1 MATTLVEQPA
11 DETLSVGLQFHGRRF
26 ATDENGTVDRAQSAP
41 IRELSDEEIA
51 TDLPSIVAADL
62 YSQLRF
68 LRLEDSLTLSGEEII
83 AAYVASLDQLNG
95 FRRDA
100 EFLVEAVC
108 LSHMEFDQVSGPT
121 DEVQRESAEKALLE
135 SMLNRANLRLP
146 AAGNIATAELLAGP
160 QDELRNVLAADL
172 EKSTVEFAKNLFE
185 LFNRLVDEQLA
196 GLFEWSSAGTCW
208 YHFFREIIRQENGGT
223 TTKRSG
229 HVIRGLDSDGEEIEI
244 RRVTI
249 TSTTSGN
256 DTIRIARH
264 EHHVMNAYQTSL
276 ENSKVVI
283 PLAVQ
288 EMIAAIP
295 GWLAPYISVI
305 DGTLFREQ
313 IISRDYRTSD
323 WSQVRVST
331 VDLPVHDGEPA
342 VLIGNVVLAGW
353 GPTEIAKELERRAE
367 ISREQSRVAQQEL
380 ESKPSVAPYVP
391 PLCHVAAVLMMVLA
405 FRVSPGWIPVSV
417 SCSLFGFW
425 MGIVQKN
432 EAQRVA
438 GRTQTKIRN
447 TFSAFAML
455 IVSAAAQ
462 SLLLGLMLPNGSLMA
477 LALVCLLMASIIAAA
492 SSVEA

>member
-1 MATTLVEQPA
+1 MATNLVEQPS
-11 DETLSVGLQFHGRRF
+11 DEILSVELQFRGRRF
-26 ATDENGTVDRAQSAP
+26 AASNNGSVDPTQSAP

-51 TDLPSIVAADL
+51 TDLPAIVAADL
-62 YSQLRF
+62 YSQLQF
-68 LRLEDSLTLSGEEII
+68 EQLEDALTLPGEEIV
-83 AAYVASLDQLNG
+83 AAYVASLDRLNG

-108 LSHMEFDQVSGPT
+108 LSHMEFEQVSGPT
-121 DEVQRESAEKALLE
+121 DEAQQESAEKALLE
-135 SMLNRANLRLP
+135 SMLNRADLRLP
-146 AAGNIATAELLAGP
+146 AAGNIATADLLAGP
-160 QDELRNVLAADL
+160 KSELRRRLAEHL
-172 EKSTVEFAKNLFE
+172 RRSTVEFTENLFE
-185 LFNRLVDEQLA
+185 LFNRLVDKQLA
-196 GLFEWSSAGTCW
+196 GLFEWSGTGTCW

-223 TTKRSG
+223 TTERNG
-229 HVIRGLDSDGEEIEI
+229 QVIRGLDADGEEIGI
-244 RRVTI
+244 RRMTI
-249 TSTTSGN
+249 TSTTSGT

-295 GWLAPYISVI
+295 SWLAPYISVI

-331 VDLPVHDGEPA
+331 VDLPIHDGEPA

-353 GPTEIAKELERRAE
+353 GPTEIAKELDRRAE
-367 ISREQSRVAQQEL
+367 ISREQSRVAQHEL
-380 ESKPSVAPYVP
+380 ESKPSVAPCVP

-405 FRVSPGWIPVSV
+405 FSVSPGWIPVSV
-417 SCSLFGFW
+417 SCSIFGFW
-425 MGIVQKN
+425 MGIVQRN

-438 GRTQTKIRN
+438 GLTRTKIRN
-447 TFSAFAML
+447 TFSSFAILM
-455 IVSAAAQ
+455 VSAATQ

-477 LALVCLLMASIIAAA
+477 LAVVCLVMASIIAAG